1 MVYLIAALVA
11 CLAVIAWQRSSLRT
25 ARARGEAIAANA
37 ASERVTA
44 RQRAETDAR
53 LLADAWALMRDDR
66 RRGKLDNHKAW
77 IAAHG
82 EWEKRA
88 VGKVA
93 WADRPREEPV

>member
-1 MVYLIAALVA
+1 MVYLIAALVV

-53 LLADAWALMRDDR
+53 LLADAWALLHDEK
-66 RRGKLDNHKAW
+66 RRGKALNHSVW
-77 IAAHG
+77 IVARSEWCQRWRG
-82 EWEKRA
+82 EA
-88 VGKVA
+88 
-93 WADRPREEPV
+93 